1 MSAHKC
7 ECGRGFDTPQGLALH
22 QRRVRHGQYK
32 GTQAAP
38 KAKAAETDS
47 LRFCPCCGA
56 NIALLRRALA
66 VAQRLGGK

>member
-1 MSAHKC
+1 M
-7 ECGRGFDTPQGLALH
+7 H